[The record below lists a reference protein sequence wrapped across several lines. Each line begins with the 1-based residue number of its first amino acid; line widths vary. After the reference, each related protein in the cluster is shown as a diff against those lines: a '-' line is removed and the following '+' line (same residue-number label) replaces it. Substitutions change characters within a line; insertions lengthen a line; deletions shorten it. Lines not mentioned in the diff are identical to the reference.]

1 MTRITRT
8 VLQVLIPMFFIP
20 LPSCAIVTVNIYFP
34 AEEVKEAYKSLEEEL
49 LKAPKE
55 APEPGKTPEKEKPK
69 GQPQSLREYPEKPQ
83 LESRRVIVL
92 KRRFDINIGTT
103 AWAEGNLSEQIT
115 NEIRKMTDVMQAFR
129 SRGKRLP
136 SINDLLSQGK
146 VGEGNK
152 GLLVRRGN
160 LAGEEIADFNA
171 ENSDR
176 QIIIRGMAKAIV
188 KINKLDPTPE
198 NIKSVLPQAG
208 EQFAAV
214 RRDEAQPGWE
224 IQLPDGRWVK
234 K

>member
-1 MTRITRT
+1 MKRITRT
-8 VLQVLIPMFFIP
+8 VFQALIPVFFIP
-20 LPSCAIVTVNIYFP
+20 LSSCAIVTVNIYFP

-49 LKAPKE
+49 LKAPQPEEK
-55 APEPGKTPEKEKPK
+55 APEEKPR
-69 GQPQSLREYPEKPQ
+69 SLMEYPKEPQ
-83 LESRRVIVL
+83 LESRRVIFL
-92 KRRFDINIGTT
+92 RRRFDINIGKT
-103 AWAEGNLSEQIT
+103 AWAAGDLSEQIT
-115 NEIRKMTDVMQAFR
+115 REIRGMPDVVQAFR
-129 SRGKRLP
+129 SRGKRLS
-136 SINDLLSQGK
+136 SINRLLFQGK

-152 GLLVRRGN
+152 GLLVRRGD
-160 LAGEEIADFNA
+160 LTPQESADFNA

-198 NIKSVLPQAG
+198 NINRVLPQAG